1 LTIELFVHFVKEAKK
16 LASERQRQQE
26 MEAAIKKQIN
36 DQIAL
41 LENVMKQT
49 EKEEKERRLL
59 EEERQRIEAQKEAL
73 VSHRFH
79 SPFISV
85 ECFDL

>member
-1 LTIELFVHFVKEAKK
+1 VKEAKR

-26 MEAAIKKQIN
+26 VEAAIKKQITE
-36 DQIAL
+36 QIVL

-73 VSHRFH
+73 VS
-79 SPFISV
+79 
-85 ECFDL
+85 

>member
-1 LTIELFVHFVKEAKK
+1 MKEAKR

-26 MEAAIKKQIN
+26 VEAAIKKQITE
-36 DQIAL
+36 QIVL

-73 VSHRFH
+73 VS
-79 SPFISV
+79 
-85 ECFDL
+85 